1 MSDST
6 DSTKKTE
13 ENKEVVEEKKVVD
26 VEKMTM
32 DELLSTKKTEV
43 AHHDNNSNNDEMGT
57 KAKSAEVAKA
67 EDALFDA
74 FDNDAE
80 LDDVN
85 VGAGWADEGAPDI
98 VPVASA
104 APEVASIKKGKPSK
118 PKNRYTAE
126 DVADEEAGL
135 DC

>member
-1 MSDST
+1 MSDNT

-43 AHHDNNSNNDEMGT
+43 AHHDNDDEMGT
-57 KAKSAEVAKA
+57 KAKSAEVTKA

-118 PKNRYTAE
+118 PKNGYTAE